1 MASARRS
8 CRNKPDVFCYICGE
22 YTLAMHRKGITSFVK
37 RAYQAY
43 FQVKLGDQDKS
54 WAPHTVCKTCV
65 EYLRRWT
72 KGSKTSLKFGIPM
85 VWREPSDHES
95 DCYFCAIN
103 TTGINRKN
111 RSNLQYPD
119 LPSARR
125 PVAHC
130 EELPVPAC
138 RELSDSDDEA
148 TTAYEGGDTEEEYDT
163 QDGPQPFSQC
173 ELNDL
178 VRDLSLSKTSAE
190 LLASR
195 LKEKKL
201 LGEDAR
207 ITFFRR
213 RHQDYMGY
221 FCEEEDLVY
230 CLDVTGLL
238 AKLGAPQYDP
248 RDWRLFIDS
257 SKRSLKSVLIHNG
270 NEFASIPLAHSTT
283 LKEKYEA
290 VKYVL
295 DKIQYEQHQW
305 LICVD
310 LKMVNFLLGQQSG
323 YTKYPCFI
331 CMWDSRDRAQHY
343 VKKEWP
349 AREQLVPG
357 ASNIINAPLVDRE
370 KILFPPLHIKLGLMK
385 QFTRA
390 LDKDGRCFN
399 YLCRAFPGVTMEKL
413 KAGIFDG
420 PQIRQLIKDTEFEN
434 TMNTLESAAWR
445 SFVQVVTN
453 FLGNKKAAN
462 YSTLISSMIKNFQ
475 NLGCLMS
482 IKMHFLFS
490 HMERFPENLG
500 AVSDEQGE
508 RFHQDMRQMEER
520 YQGRWDAVM
529 LADYCWSL
537 KRDNPAAAHTRK
549 SRKRGFTP

>member
-8 CRNKPDVFCYICGE
+8 CRNNPDVFCYVCGE
-22 YTLAMHRKGITSFVK
+22 YTLAMHRKGITSFVR

-54 WAPHTVCKTCV
+54 WAPHTVCMTCV

-72 KGSKTSLKFGIPM
+72 KGTKTSLKFGIPM

-111 RSNLQYPD
+111 RSSLQYPD

-138 RELSDSDDEA
+138 RELPDSDDEA
-148 TTAYEGGDTEEEYDT
+148 STAYEGGDTEEEYEI
-163 QDGPQPFSQC
+163 QDGPQPFLQC

-195 LKEKKL
+195 LKEKNL

-230 CLDVTGLL
+230 CRDVAGLL

-295 DKIQYEQHQW
+295 DKIQYQQHKW

-331 CMWDSRDRAQHY
+331 CKWDSRDRAQHY

-357 ASNIINAPLVDRE
+357 ASNIINEPLVDRE

-399 YLCRAFPGVTMEKL
+399 YLCRAFPGVTIEKL

-434 TMNTLESAAWR
+434 SMNTLECAAWR
-445 SFVQVVTN
+445 SFVQVVNN

-462 YSTLISSMIKNFQ
+462 YGTLINSMIKNFQ

-508 RFHQDMRQMEER
+508 RFHQDMRPMEER

-537 KRDNPAAAHTRK
+537 KRDTPAAAHTRK

>member
-8 CRNKPDVFCYICGE
+8 CRNDPDVFCYICGD
-22 YTLAMHRKGITSFVK
+22 YTLSVDRKNITGFVK
-37 RAYQAY
+37 HAYEAY
-43 FQVKLGDQDKS
+43 FKVKLGDQDKS

-72 KGSKTSLKFGIPM
+72 KGTKTSLKFGIPM
-85 VWREPSDHES
+85 VWREPRDHAS

-111 RSNLQYPD
+111 RHSLQYPD

-130 EELPVPAC
+130 EEIPVPAFT
-138 RELSDSDDEA
+138 ELPDSDDEA
-148 TTAYEGGDTEEEYDT
+148 TSADEGGYAEEEYKE

-178 VRDLSLSKTSAE
+178 VRDLSLSKTSSE

-195 LKEKKL
+195 LKEKNL

-213 RHQDYMGY
+213 RHEDYMGY
-221 FCEEEDLVY
+221 FCQEEDLVY
-230 CLDVTGLL
+230 CRDVAGLL
-238 AKLGAPQYDP
+238 GKLGAPQYDP

-257 SKRSLKSVLIHNG
+257 NKRSLKSVLLHNG
-270 NEFASIPLAHSTT
+270 NQFASIPLAHSTS

-305 LICVD
+305 IICVD

-323 YTKYPCFI
+323 FTKYPCFI

-357 ASNIINAPLVDRE
+357 ARNIINEPLVDRE
-370 KILFPPLHIKLGLMK
+370 KILIPPLHMKLGLMK

-399 YLCRAFPGVTMEKL
+399 YLCRAFPRLTIEKL

-420 PQIRQLIKDTEFEN
+420 PQIRQLIKDTEFQN
-434 TMNTLESAAWR
+434 SMNRLECAAWT
-445 SFVQVVTN
+445 SFVQVVNN
-453 FLGNKKAAN
+453 FLGNTKAAN
-462 YSTLISSMIKNFQ
+462 HAILVSKMIKAFQ
-475 NLGCLMS
+475 KLGCLMS
-482 IKMHFLFS
+482 IKVHFLFS
-490 HMERFPENLG
+490 HMEKFPENLG
-500 AVSDEQGE
+500 AMSDEQGE

-529 LADYCWSL
+529 MADYCWSL
-537 KRDNPAAAHTRK
+537 KRDNPAAAHTRESK
-549 SRKRGFTP
+549 KRRFMP